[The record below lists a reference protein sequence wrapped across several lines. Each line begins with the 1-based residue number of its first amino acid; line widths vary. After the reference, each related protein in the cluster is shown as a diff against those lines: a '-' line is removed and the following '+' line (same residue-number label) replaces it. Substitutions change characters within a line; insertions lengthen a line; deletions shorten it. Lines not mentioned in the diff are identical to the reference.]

1 MKIIF
6 VFILLFSYNSNVA
19 SAAEGNYL
27 VRCNEKLVKV
37 IIEDIFTPPV
47 ASRVHIYPNIAAYEI
62 IVLKDSSIKSL
73 QPILKEFTTIPK
85 PSEKIDFDIAAMIAF
100 CRVAKKLVYSEH
112 LILEFEKNEIQNLK
126 NKNIDTIL
134 LNKSIEYGYRVALH
148 IIDYLLKDNYDYTR
162 TLIRYELINHPSAW
176 KPTPPEYMNAL
187 EPNWWYMRSFIFDSS
202 TIVRAI
208 PNIEY
213 SENKNSTYFKN
224 ALVLYNTSKKL
235 TKYQLATAQYW
246 DDNPNTAIS
255 NGHMTY
261 FIHKA
266 TPSGHWLRIA
276 GQNILELKYHVTK
289 TAEIYTLL
297 TLGIYEGI
305 ISCWKEKYQ
314 SNAVRPE
321 NYINKM
327 FDPKWKP
334 NIETP
339 PFPEYTSGHSVI
351 SGVSSTIL
359 SRLISENKSF
369 IDSSEMEYGIPPRMF
384 KNFKAAA
391 QDASISRYYGG
402 IHYMPSLD
410 NGLLQ
415 GAEIA
420 NILIQKIKG
429 HDKKK

>member
-6 VFILLFSYNSNVA
+6 VFILLFSSNSNVA
-19 SAAEGNYL
+19 AAAEGNYL
-27 VRCNEKLVKV
+27 VRCNEKLIKV

-47 ASRVHIYPNIAAYEI
+47 ASRVHVYPNIAAYEI
-62 IVLKDSSIKSL
+62 IVLNDSSIKSL
-73 QPILKEFTTIPK
+73 QPILKDFISIPK
-85 PSEKIDFDIAAMIAF
+85 PTDKIDYDIAAMIAF

-112 LILEFEKNEIQNLK
+112 LISGFEQNEIQLLK
-126 NKNIDTIL
+126 NKKIDTL
-134 LNKSIEYGYRVALH
+134 LINKSIVYGNIVALH

-187 EPNWWYMRSFIFDSS
+187 EPNWLYVRSFVFDSS

-213 SENKNSTYFKN
+213 SEDKNSTYFKN

-266 TPSGHWLRIA
+266 SPAGHWLRIA
-276 GQNILELKYHVTK
+276 GQNIKELKYHVTK

-297 TLGIYEGI
+297 TLGIYEGF
-305 ISCWKEKYQ
+305 ISCWKEKYH

-334 NIETP
+334 IIETP

-359 SRLISENKSF
+359 SQLISENKSF

-384 KNFKAAA
+384 KSFKAAA

-429 HDKKK
+429 HDKKN